1 MGSLQ
6 ETKETIK
13 FYEKAIKNAQEM
25 IKAQIENDIEFQ
37 IFYTKLKSISPDY
50 GFIFYDHNLKFAMYK
65 MIHDGAE
72 HKSINYFNIDSNGEI
87 VFNTENTFEGIE
99 EIAKEAQK
107 IVSKFL

>member
-37 IFYTKLKSISPDY
+37 IFYAKLKSISPDY

-72 HKSINYFNIDSNGEI
+72 HKSINYFEINSNGEI
-87 VFNTENTFEGIE
+87 VYTENSFDNIE